1 MYQNKH
7 ENKDLMG
14 GDLADGSSG
23 DPLTLI
29 SDKSK
34 VYKGGSWADRAYW
47 MSPGNRR
54 YLDEDKSSAMI
65 GFRCAMDRVGS
76 SRPNIKKQ

>member
-7 ENKDLMG
+7 ENKDLKDN
-14 GDLADGSSG
+14 DLAEGTSG
-23 DPLTLI
+23 DPVTLI
-29 SDKSK
+29 SDQSR

-54 YLDEDKSSAMI
+54 YLREDQSSAMI

-76 SRPNIKKQ
+76 SRPNRKKQ